1 MGSVLSVR
9 HSKGDGIP
17 ECGHLQP
24 KEDIVIIQHA
34 LEIAVQLINFFCTI
48 CGAGQ
53 LGQW

>member
-34 LEIAVQLINFFCTI
+34 LEIAVQLIDFFCTI

-53 LGQW
+53 LGQ

>member
-1 MGSVLSVR
+1 MLSVR

-34 LEIAVQLINFFCTI
+34 LEMALQLIDFFFFFCII

-53 LGQW
+53 FGQW